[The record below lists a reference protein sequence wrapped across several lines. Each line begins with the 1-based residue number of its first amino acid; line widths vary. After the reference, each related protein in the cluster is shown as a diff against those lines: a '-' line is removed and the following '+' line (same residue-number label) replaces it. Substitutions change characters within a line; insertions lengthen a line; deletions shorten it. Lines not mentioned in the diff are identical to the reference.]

1 MLDPFAAETVE
12 LYVPV
17 TVGEHRV
24 TKLVFNPPV
33 VKDLLYAGNRYQD
46 GTIPFTACLIS
57 SLTGE
62 PENVIRRLVPEDWA
76 NAVVV
81 ADRSYQRFCG
91 RVNLF
96 KQTEEPPENPTAA
109 ATPPPSSSGISGGS
123 PEN

>member
-1 MLDPFAAETVE
+1 MIDPFATETVE
-12 LYVPV
+12 LYAPV

-24 TKLVFNPPV
+24 TRLVFNPPV
-33 VKDLLYAGNRYQD
+33 LKDLFYAGSRYPE
-46 GTIPFTACLIS
+46 GSIPFTACLVA

-62 PENVIRRLVPEDWA
+62 PENVVQRLVPEDWA

-91 RVNLF
+91 RINLF
-96 KQTEEPPENPTAA
+96 RQKEESENPTTAGTPPENSSK
-109 ATPPPSSSGISGGS
+109 PSGVS